1 MLSSAVNSNLRNVDA
16 KKEEC
21 INQLRIDYFLQKAS
35 FLRPSVLVDEVFA
48 KLPEKLIPGIFL
60 AALLAEYSA
69 AQPRSRIWLH
79 NFVNADLKDI
89 SPNICMS
96 INFASSVKF
105 VAGVAEHSRC
115 SRA

>member
-79 NFVNADLKDI
+79 NFVNADLEGH
-89 SPNICMS
+89 
-96 INFASSVKF
+96 F
-105 VAGVAEHSRC
+105 AEHLHVDKLRKQCKICRRC